1 MASGERGGG
10 AAPTA
15 HATPVPVT
23 GLGPGS
29 GVVAVAA
36 GSSHA
41 LALKSNGAVLAWGNN
56 ASGELGDGSAPTDHA
71 TPVSVSG
78 LGPGSGVVKIAAGVA
93 FSLALK
99 SDGTVLAWGNN
110 ASGELGDG
118 SAPTG
123 HATPVSVSGLWRG
136 GG

>member
-1 MASGERGGG
+1 
-10 AAPTA
+10 
-15 HATPVPVT
+15 
-23 GLGPGS
+23 
-29 GVVAVAA
+29 
-36 GSSHA
+36 
-41 LALKSNGAVLAWGNN
+41 WGNN

-71 TPVSVSG
+71 TPVSVAG
-78 LGPGSGVVKIAAGVA
+78 LGPGSGVVKIAAGTG

-123 HATPVSVSGLWRG
+123 HPTPVPVSGLGAGSGVVKIVAG
-136 GG
+136 GASAYALRSSGGVLAWGNNAVGELGNGGAPVDAHTPVTVSAL